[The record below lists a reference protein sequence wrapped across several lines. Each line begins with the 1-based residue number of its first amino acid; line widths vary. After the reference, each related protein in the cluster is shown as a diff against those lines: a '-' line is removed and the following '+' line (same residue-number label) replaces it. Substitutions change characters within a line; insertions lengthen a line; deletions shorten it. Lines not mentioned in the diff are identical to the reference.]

1 MKYFTNKSNKKFQR
15 LIIRIRCENIISNNK
30 YWLKNIISIDWKK
43 RIENINWI
51 NWIISIVNRRLWKY
65 KKNWIYINWNK

>member
-15 LIIRIRCENIISNNK
+15 LIIRIRCENM
-30 YWLKNIISIDWKK
+30 KNIISIDWKK